1 MTAILDRI
9 QSVRNKLDSFENI
22 DQLKDYISTLSFDDK
37 FALEILLESW
47 KNLKSFIAERNDVD
61 DVDDDLMIWLETLG
75 IYLTVSDEDRK
86 RESKEKIKTRKEK
99 YESTIKTYQQVKED
113 PVLKDFLIKDLELFK
128 KLLVN
133 QRMLIELKNKRV
145 RDLTEIKRWLKPIV
159 KNLKKRG
166 WNKTQQTD
174 FLYDL
179 FCSFN
184 YENCRNIDP
193 ESYKKKLL
201 MTIHRL

>member
-22 DQLKDYISTLSFDDK
+22 DQAQDYISNLSIDDD
-37 FALEILLESW
+37 FAFKIYLKCL

-61 DVDDDLMIWLETLG
+61 DDLMIWLEILG
-75 IYLTVSDEDRK
+75 IYLTVPDEDRK

-113 PVLKDFLIKDLELFK
+113 PVLKDFLIEDLELFK

-145 RDLTEIKRWLKPIV
+145 RDLTEIKRYLKPIV
-159 KNLKKRG
+159 KNLKERG

-193 ESYKKKLL
+193 ESYKKKLW

>member
-22 DQLKDYISTLSFDDK
+22 DQAQDYISTLSSDDY
-37 FALEILLESW
+37 FAFKIFLKSW
-47 KNLKSFIAERNDVD
+47 KNLKSFISERN

-193 ESYKKKLL
+193 ESYKKKLW

>member
-9 QSVRNKLDSFENI
+9 RTVRNKLDSFKNI
-22 DQLKDYISTLSFDDK
+22 DQAQDYISTLSSDDY
-37 FALEILLESW
+37 FALKILLKSW

-61 DVDDDLMIWLETLG
+61 DDLMIWLEILG
-75 IYLTVSDEDRK
+75 IYLTVPDEDRK
-86 RESKEKIKTRKEK
+86 KESKEKIKTRKEK

-113 PVLKDFLIKDLELFK
+113 PVLKDFLIKDLELLK

-133 QRMLIELKNKRV
+133 QRILIELKNKRV
-145 RDLTEIKRWLKPIV
+145 RDLTEIKRYLKPIV
-159 KNLKKRG
+159 KNLKERD

-174 FLYDL
+174 FIYDL
-179 FCSFN
+179 FYSFN
-184 YENCRNIDP
+184 YDNCRNIDP
-193 ESYKKKLL
+193 ESFKKKLW

>member
-1 MTAILDRI
+1 MTTIIDRI

-22 DQLKDYISTLSFDDK
+22 DQAQNYISTLSSDDY
-37 FALEILLESW
+37 FALKIFLKSW
-47 KNLKSFIAERNDVD
+47 KNLKSFIADRD
-61 DVDDDLMIWLETLG
+61 DVDDELMIWLEILG
-75 IYLTVSDEDRK
+75 ICLTVPDEDRK
-86 RESKEKIKTRKEK
+86 KESKERIKTRKEK

-113 PVLKDFLIKDLELFK
+113 PLLKDFLIKDLKLLK

-145 RDLTEIKRWLKPIV
+145 RDLTEIKRYLKPIV
-159 KNLKKRG
+159 KYLKERG

-174 FLYDL
+174 FFYDL
-179 FCSFN
+179 FYRFD
-184 YENCRNIDP
+184 YDNCKSIDP
-193 ESYKKKLL
+193 KSFKKKLW

>member
-22 DQLKDYISTLSFDDK
+22 DQAQDYISTLSFDDK

-61 DVDDDLMIWLETLG
+61 SDLMILLGDLG
-75 IYLTVSDEDRK
+75 IYLTVPDEDRK

-145 RDLTEIKRWLKPIV
+145 RDLTEIKRYLKPIV
-159 KNLKKRG
+159 KNLKERG

-193 ESYKKKLL
+193 ESYKKKLW

>member
-22 DQLKDYISTLSFDDK
+22 DQAQDYFSTISYDDYL
-37 FALEILLESW
+37 ALEIFLKCW
-47 KNLKSFIAERNDVD
+47 KNLKLFIAERN
-61 DVDDDLMIWLETLG
+61 DVDDDLMIWLEILG
-75 IYLTVSDEDRK
+75 IYLTVPDEDRK

-145 RDLTEIKRWLKPIV
+145 RDLTEIKRYLKPIV
-159 KNLKKRG
+159 KNLKERG

-193 ESYKKKLL
+193 ESYKKKLW

>member
-22 DQLKDYISTLSFDDK
+22 DQAEDYFSTISDDEKLALKIFLK
-37 FALEILLESW
+37 CW
-47 KNLKSFIAERNDVD
+47 KNLKLFIAERN
-61 DVDDDLMIWLETLG
+61 DVDDDLMIWLEILG
-75 IYLTVSDEDRK
+75 IYLTVPDEDRK
-86 RESKEKIKTRKEK
+86 SESKEKIKTRKEK

-145 RDLTEIKRWLKPIV
+145 RDLTEIKRYLKPIV
-159 KNLKKRG
+159 KNLKERG

-193 ESYKKKLL
+193 ESYKKKLW

>member
-9 QSVRNKLDSFENI
+9 QTVRNKLDSFENI
-22 DQLKDYISTLSFDDK
+22 DQAQDYISTLSSDDY
-37 FALEILLESW
+37 FALKILLKSW

-61 DVDDDLMIWLETLG
+61 DDLMIWLEILG
-75 IYLTVSDEDRK
+75 IYLTVPDEDRK
-86 RESKEKIKTRKEK
+86 KESKEKIKTRKEK

-113 PVLKDFLIKDLELFK
+113 PVLRDFLIKDLELLK

-145 RDLTEIKRWLKPIV
+145 RDLTEIKRYLKPIV
-159 KNLKKRG
+159 KNLKERG

-193 ESYKKKLL
+193 ESYKKKLW

>member
-9 QSVRNKLDSFENI
+9 QTVRNKLDSFENI
-22 DQLKDYISTLSFDDK
+22 DQAQDYISTLSSDDY
-37 FALEILLESW
+37 FALKILLKSW

-61 DVDDDLMIWLETLG
+61 DDLMIWLEILG
-75 IYLTVSDEDRK
+75 IYLTVPDEDRK

-145 RDLTEIKRWLKPIV
+145 RDLTEIKRYLKPIV

-174 FLYDL
+174 FIYDL
-179 FCSFN
+179 FYSFN
-184 YENCRNIDP
+184 YDNCRNIDP
-193 ESYKKKLL
+193 ESYKKKLW

>member
-22 DQLKDYISTLSFDDK
+22 DQAQDYISTLSSDDYFSFK
-37 FALEILLESW
+37 IFLKSW

-61 DVDDDLMIWLETLG
+61 DELMIWLEILG
-75 IYLTVSDEDRK
+75 IYLTVPDDDRK
-86 RESKEKIKTRKEK
+86 KESKEKIKTRKEK

-113 PVLKDFLIKDLELFK
+113 PVLKDFLIEDLELFK

-145 RDLTEIKRWLKPIV
+145 RDLTEIKRYLKPIV
-159 KNLKKRG
+159 KNLKERG

-193 ESYKKKLL
+193 ESYKKKLW

>member
-22 DQLKDYISTLSFDDK
+22 DQAQDYFSTISYDDYL
-37 FALEILLESW
+37 ALEIFLKCW
-47 KNLKSFIAERNDVD
+47 KNLKLFIAERN
-61 DVDDDLMIWLETLG
+61 DVDDDLMIWLEILG
-75 IYLTVSDEDRK
+75 IYLTVPDEDRK
-86 RESKEKIKTRKEK
+86 SESKEKIKTRKEK

-113 PVLKDFLIKDLELFK
+113 PVLKDFLIEDLELFK

-145 RDLTEIKRWLKPIV
+145 RDLTEIKRYLKPIV
-159 KNLKKRG
+159 KNLKERG

-193 ESYKKKLL
+193 ESYKKKLW

>member
-22 DQLKDYISTLSFDDK
+22 DQAQDYFSTISYDDYLALNIFLKC
-37 FALEILLESW
+37 W
-47 KNLKSFIAERNDVD
+47 KNLKLFIAERN
-61 DVDDDLMIWLETLG
+61 DVDDDLMIWLEILG
-75 IYLTVSDEDRK
+75 IYLTVPDEDRK

-113 PVLKDFLIKDLELFK
+113 PVLKDFLIEDLELFK

-145 RDLTEIKRWLKPIV
+145 RDLTEIKRYLKPIV
-159 KNLKKRG
+159 KNLKERG

-193 ESYKKKLL
+193 ESYKKKLW

>member
-22 DQLKDYISTLSFDDK
+22 DQAQDYISTLSSDDY
-37 FALEILLESW
+37 FALKIFLKSW
-47 KNLKSFIAERNDVD
+47 KNLKSFIAKRNDVD
-61 DVDDDLMIWLETLG
+61 DKLMIWLEILG
-75 IYLTVSDEDRK
+75 IYLTVPDEDRK
-86 RESKEKIKTRKEK
+86 SESKEKIKTRKEK

-113 PVLKDFLIKDLELFK
+113 PVLKDFLIEDLELFK

-145 RDLTEIKRWLKPIV
+145 RDLTEIKRYLKPIV
-159 KNLKKRG
+159 KNLKERG

-193 ESYKKKLL
+193 ESYKKKLW

>member
-22 DQLKDYISTLSFDDK
+22 DQAQDYFSTISYDDYL
-37 FALEILLESW
+37 ALEIFLKCW
-47 KNLKSFIAERNDVD
+47 KNLKLFIAERN
-61 DVDDDLMIWLETLG
+61 DVDDDLMIWLEILG
-75 IYLTVSDEDRK
+75 IYLTVPDEDRK

-113 PVLKDFLIKDLELFK
+113 PVLKDFLIKDLELLK

-145 RDLTEIKRWLKPIV
+145 RDLTEIKRYLKPIV
-159 KNLKKRG
+159 KILKERD

-174 FLYDL
+174 FIYDL
-179 FCSFN
+179 FYSFN

-193 ESYKKKLL
+193 ESYKKKLW

>member
-9 QSVRNKLDSFENI
+9 QSIQNNLVSFENI
-22 DQLKDYISTLSFDDK
+22 DQAQDYISNLSIDDD
-37 FALEILLESW
+37 FAFKIYLKCL

-61 DVDDDLMIWLETLG
+61 DDLMIWLEILG
-75 IYLTVSDEDRK
+75 IYLTVPDEDRK
-86 RESKEKIKTRKEK
+86 SESKEKIKTRKEK

-113 PVLKDFLIKDLELFK
+113 PVLKDFLIEDLELFK

-145 RDLTEIKRWLKPIV
+145 RDLTEIKRYLKPIV
-159 KNLKKRG
+159 KNLKERG

-193 ESYKKKLL
+193 ESYKKKLW

>member
-22 DQLKDYISTLSFDDK
+22 DQAKDYFSTISYDDYL
-37 FALEILLESW
+37 ALKIFLKCW
-47 KNLKSFIAERNDVD
+47 KNLKLFIAERN
-61 DVDDDLMIWLETLG
+61 DVDDDLMIWLEILG
-75 IYLTVSDEDRK
+75 IYLTVPDEDRK
-86 RESKEKIKTRKEK
+86 SESKEKIKTRKEK

-145 RDLTEIKRWLKPIV
+145 RDLTEIKRYLKPIV
-159 KNLKKRG
+159 KNLKERG

-193 ESYKKKLL
+193 ESYKKKLW